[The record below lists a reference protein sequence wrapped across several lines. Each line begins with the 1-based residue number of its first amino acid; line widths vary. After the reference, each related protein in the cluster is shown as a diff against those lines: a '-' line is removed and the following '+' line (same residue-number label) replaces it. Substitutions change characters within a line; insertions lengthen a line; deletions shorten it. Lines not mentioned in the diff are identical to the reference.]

1 MQADFLVV
9 EYFEF
14 GITSAECGVL
24 PSFASPQRKCSNP
37 LLARGRKGGDKM
49 SSGDV
54 YRDAVSD
61 CLTIFRLTQG
71 KETKMKLRILVTA
84 VGIMLAASN
93 AFAFHCPKE
102 MKKIDDALAAKPNI
116 TAAQLAEVK
125 SLRAEGETLHK
136 QGKHQESL
144 DTLGKAEKILSIQ

>member
-1 MQADFLVV
+1 
-9 EYFEF
+9 
-14 GITSAECGVL
+14 
-24 PSFASPQRKCSNP
+24 
-37 LLARGRKGGDKM
+37 
-49 SSGDV
+49 
-54 YRDAVSD
+54 
-61 CLTIFRLTQG
+61 
-71 KETKMKLRILVTA
+71 MKLRLFVAAIGFMFV
-84 VGIMLAASN
+84 ASN

-144 DTLGKAEKILSIQ
+144 DTLGKAEKILNIQ